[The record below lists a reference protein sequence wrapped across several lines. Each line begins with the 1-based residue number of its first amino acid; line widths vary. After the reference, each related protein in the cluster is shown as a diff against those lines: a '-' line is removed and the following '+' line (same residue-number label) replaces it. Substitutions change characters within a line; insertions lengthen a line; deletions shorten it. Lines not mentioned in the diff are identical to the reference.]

1 VGTGRVNWAAAF
13 DQGSSSWSTPHMIG
27 QNTANTLYAATGNLG
42 DIGIDDAGHVYV
54 TWSQWT
60 GSQDIWMKKY
70 DGTWGTATVVE
81 SADGTT
87 NSPRFPK
94 IAVKGDGTSVVVYS
108 HGPNANPH
116 TLRAT
121 RVASNLTSFH
131 DGQIASSAP
140 QDPSASV
147 ALDGTGVAHVAWRDG
162 GHIRTSTHVAAWMT
176 PTNLTT
182 TNSPAAGAPLVAA
195 SSSGRAFASWYQGS
209 DIVFARF
216 D

>member
-94 IAVKGDGTSVVVYS
+94 LAVLGDGTSVVVYS
-108 HGPNANPH
+108 HGPSSSPH
-116 TLRAT
+116 SLRAT
-121 RVASNLTSFH
+121 QIVSTLASFQDGQVASPV
-131 DGQIASSAP
+131 P
-140 QDPSASV
+140 QDPNASV
-147 ALDGTGVAHVAWRDG
+147 ALDAAGVAHVVWRDG
-162 GHIRTSTHVAAWMT
+162 GHVRTSINAGSWTT
-176 PTNLTT
+176 PLNLTT
-182 TNSPAAGAPLVAA
+182 TNSPGA
-195 SSSGRAFASWYQGS
+195 
-209 DIVFARF
+209 
-216 D
+216 